1 MTRRFDR
8 LDGYKIH
15 TQTLHA
21 FAGMNFKLPNTYPY
35 EQIFGV
41 LNKMNFDYSA
51 KEQLFRLMVFNI
63 IGRNVDDHTK
73 NFGLNMSAKGVWNLS
88 PAMSSGKPLPTDVSK
103 NTIAEPL
110 LLEKNELLMISIIIF
125 PKLGTIP

>member
-63 IGRNVDDHTK
+63 IGRNVDD
-73 NFGLNMSAKGVWNLS
+73 LAK
-88 PAMSSGKPLPTDVSK
+88 D
-103 NTIAEPL
+103 
-110 LLEKNELLMISIIIF
+110 
-125 PKLGTIP
+125 